1 MKSYDYIIVGAGSA
15 GCVLANKLSADGR
28 HSVLVLEAGPMDRD
42 LMIHIPAGF
51 YSACKDP
58 KINWNYMTE
67 PEAELHGR
75 QVEMPR
81 GKVVGGSS
89 SINGMV
95 YMRGQPQ
102 DYDRWADELGL
113 VEWRY
118 SKCLPYFKVGESSDR
133 GPSDWRG
140 VDGPLR
146 VTKGTFDN
154 PLYDAFL
161 EALSVILTP

>member
-1 MKSYDYIIVGAGSA
+1 VKSYDYIIVGAGSA

-67 PEAELHGR
+67 PEPELHGR
-75 QVEMPR
+75 QIEMPR

-118 SKCLPYFKVGESSDR
+118 SKCLPISWSRSITRFSDSSWPR
-133 GPSDWRG
+133 
-140 VDGPLR
+140 
-146 VTKGTFDN
+146 KGGYCRAMCSGNSKT
-154 PLYDAFL
+154 
-161 EALSVILTP
+161 T